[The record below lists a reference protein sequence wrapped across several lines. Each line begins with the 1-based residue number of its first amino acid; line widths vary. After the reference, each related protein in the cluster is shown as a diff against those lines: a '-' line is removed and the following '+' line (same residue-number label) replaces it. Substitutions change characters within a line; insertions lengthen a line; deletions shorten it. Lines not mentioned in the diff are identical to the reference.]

1 MRGNLLVG
9 LVVGHVGAFAQI
21 WDVEVKR
28 ENRPVAIQLTRLHVV
43 LGQVIRVLVG
53 FCNPLENS
61 VFGVQLTLLDLGHEV
76 GQADALLE
84 ATQVFVVGTPEIRL
98 VVDVVTAF

>member
-1 MRGNLLVG
+1 MPGNLLVG
-9 LVVGHVGAFAQI
+9 YVVSHFRAFAQI
-21 WDVEVKR
+21 WDVEVER
-28 ENRPVAIQLTRLHVV
+28 QNRPVPVQVRSFHVEF
-43 LGQVIRVLVG
+43 GQVIRVLVG

-84 ATQVFVVGTPEIRL
+84 ATQVFVVRTPEIRL